1 MKLDAFR
8 KIIREEVR
16 GVIKEELSL
25 IMSTPITETKV
36 VKKPVVE
43 QKVNKPSFSEIVN
56 EEVVQQKQP
65 TFEPTGNPM
74 LDILNETAAAGEWRS
89 LNGGYNSSHAAG
101 FAGGIPGGCFGQ
113 VGTAGTFGFGGT
125 GTWSVGGAGGGW
137 YGGGGGY
144 RSGAGGGRV
153 GEHVELPRLKSIAPK
168 RKRRIL
174 LQRCVAREHT
184 RGVRLAEPPRH
195 GVAA

>member
-25 IMSTPITETKV
+25 IMSTPITETKI

-101 FAGGIPGGCFGQ
+101 FAGGMPGGQTRVVSSVDEMLANKQPVNDINQ
-113 VGTAGTFGFGGT
+113 VVIDAVPDF
-125 GTWSVGGAGGGW
+125 
-137 YGGGGGY
+137 
-144 RSGAGGGRV
+144 SGVMGK
-153 GEHVELPRLKSIAPK
+153 LKESGK
-168 RKRRIL
+168 L
-174 LQRCVAREHT
+174 
-184 RGVRLAEPPRH
+184 
-195 GVAA
+195 

>member
-25 IMSTPITETKV
+25 IMSTPITETKI

-43 QKVNKPSFSEIVN
+43 QKVSKPSFSEIVN

-101 FAGGIPGGCFGQ
+101 FAGGMPGGQTRVVNSVDEMLANKQPVSDINQ
-113 VGTAGTFGFGGT
+113 VVIDAVPDF
-125 GTWSVGGAGGGW
+125 
-137 YGGGGGY
+137 
-144 RSGAGGGRV
+144 SGVMGK
-153 GEHVELPRLKSIAPK
+153 LKESGK
-168 RKRRIL
+168 L
-174 LQRCVAREHT
+174 
-184 RGVRLAEPPRH
+184 
-195 GVAA
+195 

>member
-56 EEVVQQKQP
+56 EEAVQQKQP

-101 FAGGIPGGCFGQ
+101 FAGGMPGGQTRVVNSVDEMLANKQPVSDINQ
-113 VGTAGTFGFGGT
+113 VVIDAVPDF
-125 GTWSVGGAGGGW
+125 
-137 YGGGGGY
+137 
-144 RSGAGGGRV
+144 SGVMGK
-153 GEHVELPRLKSIAPK
+153 LKESGKI
-168 RKRRIL
+168 
-174 LQRCVAREHT
+174 
-184 RGVRLAEPPRH
+184 
-195 GVAA
+195 

>member
-65 TFEPTGNPM
+65 TIEPTGNPM
-74 LDILNETAAAGEWRS
+74 LDILNETAAAGEWKS
-89 LNGGYNSSHAAG
+89 INGGYNSGHAAG
-101 FAGGIPGGCFGQ
+101 FAGGMPGAPVKVVETVDQMLANKQPVADINQ
-113 VGTAGTFGFGGT
+113 VVID
-125 GTWSVGGAGGGW
+125 SVPDF
-137 YGGGGGY
+137 
-144 RSGAGGGRV
+144 SGVMGK
-153 GEHVELPRLKSIAPK
+153 LKDSGKI
-168 RKRRIL
+168 
-174 LQRCVAREHT
+174 
-184 RGVRLAEPPRH
+184 
-195 GVAA
+195 

>member
-25 IMSTPITETKV
+25 IMSTPVTETKV

-65 TFEPTGNPM
+65 TIEPTGNPM
-74 LDILNETAAAGEWRS
+74 LDILNETAAAGEWKS
-89 LNGGYNSSHAAG
+89 INGGYNSGHAAG
-101 FAGGIPGGCFGQ
+101 FAGGMPGAPVKVVETVDQMLANKQPVADINQ
-113 VGTAGTFGFGGT
+113 VVID
-125 GTWSVGGAGGGW
+125 SVPDF
-137 YGGGGGY
+137 
-144 RSGAGGGRV
+144 SGVMGK
-153 GEHVELPRLKSIAPK
+153 LKDSGKI
-168 RKRRIL
+168 
-174 LQRCVAREHT
+174 
-184 RGVRLAEPPRH
+184 
-195 GVAA
+195 

>member
-25 IMSTPITETKV
+25 IMSTPITETKI

-101 FAGGIPGGCFGQ
+101 FAGGMPGGQTRVVNSVDEMLANKHPVNDINQ
-113 VGTAGTFGFGGT
+113 VVIDAVPDF
-125 GTWSVGGAGGGW
+125 
-137 YGGGGGY
+137 
-144 RSGAGGGRV
+144 SGVMGK
-153 GEHVELPRLKSIAPK
+153 LKESGKI
-168 RKRRIL
+168 
-174 LQRCVAREHT
+174 
-184 RGVRLAEPPRH
+184 
-195 GVAA
+195 

>member
-25 IMSTPITETKV
+25 IMSTPITETKI

-101 FAGGIPGGCFGQ
+101 FAGGMPGGQTRVVDSVDEMLANKQPVNDINQ
-113 VGTAGTFGFGGT
+113 VVIDAVPDF
-125 GTWSVGGAGGGW
+125 
-137 YGGGGGY
+137 
-144 RSGAGGGRV
+144 SGVMGK
-153 GEHVELPRLKSIAPK
+153 LKESGKI
-168 RKRRIL
+168 
-174 LQRCVAREHT
+174 
-184 RGVRLAEPPRH
+184 
-195 GVAA
+195 

>member
-25 IMSTPITETKV
+25 IMSTPITETKI

-56 EEVVQQKQP
+56 EEVVQQKPP

-101 FAGGIPGGCFGQ
+101 FAGGMPGGNVKVVESVDQMLANKQPVSDINQ
-113 VGTAGTFGFGGT
+113 VVIDAVPDF
-125 GTWSVGGAGGGW
+125 
-137 YGGGGGY
+137 
-144 RSGAGGGRV
+144 SGVMGK
-153 GEHVELPRLKSIAPK
+153 LKESGKI
-168 RKRRIL
+168 
-174 LQRCVAREHT
+174 
-184 RGVRLAEPPRH
+184 
-195 GVAA
+195 

>member
-25 IMSTPITETKV
+25 IMSTPITETKI

-43 QKVNKPSFSEIVN
+43 QKVTKPSFSEIVN

-101 FAGGIPGGCFGQ
+101 FAGGMPGGQTRVVNSVDEMLANKQPVNDINQ
-113 VGTAGTFGFGGT
+113 VVIDAVPDF
-125 GTWSVGGAGGGW
+125 
-137 YGGGGGY
+137 
-144 RSGAGGGRV
+144 SGVMGK
-153 GEHVELPRLKSIAPK
+153 LKESGKI
-168 RKRRIL
+168 
-174 LQRCVAREHT
+174 
-184 RGVRLAEPPRH
+184 
-195 GVAA
+195 

>member
-25 IMSTPITETKV
+25 IMSTPITETKI

-43 QKVNKPSFSEIVN
+43 QKTTKPSFSEIVN

-101 FAGGIPGGCFGQ
+101 FAGGMPGAPVKVVETVDQ
-113 VGTAGTFGFGGT
+113 MLAGKQGATDLNSIVID
-125 GTWSVGGAGGGW
+125 SVPDF
-137 YGGGGGY
+137 
-144 RSGAGGGRV
+144 SGVMGK
-153 GEHVELPRLKSIAPK
+153 LKESGK
-168 RKRRIL
+168 L
-174 LQRCVAREHT
+174 
-184 RGVRLAEPPRH
+184 
-195 GVAA
+195 

>member
-25 IMSTPITETKV
+25 IMSTPVTETKV

-74 LDILNETAAAGEWRS
+74 LDILNETAAAGEWRNI
-89 LNGGYNSSHAAG
+89 NGGGYTAQDAVG
-101 FAGGIPGGCFGQ
+101 FAGGMPGGSAKVVESVDQMLAGKQGITDLNQ
-113 VGTAGTFGFGGT
+113 VSIDAVPDF
-125 GTWSVGGAGGGW
+125 
-137 YGGGGGY
+137 
-144 RSGAGGGRV
+144 SGLMGKMKEQG
-153 GEHVELPRLKSIAPK
+153 KI
-168 RKRRIL
+168 
-174 LQRCVAREHT
+174 
-184 RGVRLAEPPRH
+184 
-195 GVAA
+195 